1 METTIAAIEALGVV
15 DRNSLAGIVRAL
27 EASRATGLRLVIGCR
42 LEVFGDRA
50 YVPLCLRGRPNDQL
64 RLHQL
69 SNLAVAYQSP
79 RSSSLPDAFLPSL
92 RLERRD
98 ALWAIKA
105 LRNEPLPLFA
115 AAAEREARVIAEQQE
130 PEVEL
135 RQMTE
140 GTTSSR
146 ITAIPA

>member
-1 METTIAAIEALGVV
+1 MLHIEALGVV
-15 DRNSLAGIVRAL
+15 DRDSLAGIVRAL

-79 RSSSLPDAFLPSL
+79 RSSSLPKPMPFC
-92 RLERRD
+92 RLSVSSVVMRSGRSRPC
-98 ALWAIKA
+98 ATSRCLS
-105 LRNEPLPLFA
+105 LPL
-115 AAAEREARVIAEQQE
+115 RRSGR
-130 PEVEL
+130 P
-135 RQMTE
+135 
-140 GTTSSR
+140 G
-146 ITAIPA
+146 